1 MEKLMVQ
8 HIAYYNDPEDIKELM
23 GKDAKSIVKHYKKG
37 MGAYLSSNDP
47 DYAPIKGCRPVMVG
61 KQKWYV
67 KKSIDRKNLD
77 GCDNYIDLYKV
88 V

>member
-1 MEKLMVQ
+1 MVR
-8 HIAYYNDPEDIKELM
+8 HIAYYNDPQDIKELM
-23 GKDAKSIVKHYKKG
+23 DKDAKQIVKHFKKG
-37 MGAYLSSNDP
+37 LGASLSSNDP
-47 DYAPIKGCRPVMVG
+47 DYAPIQGCRPVMVG

>member
-1 MEKLMVQ
+1 MVQ

-23 GKDAKSIVKHYKKG
+23 DKDAKQIVKHFKKG

-47 DYAPIKGCRPVMVG
+47 DYAPKGCRPVMVG

-77 GCDNYIDLYKV
+77 GCDNYIDLYKAV
-88 V
+88 

>member
-1 MEKLMVQ
+1 MVK
-8 HIAYYNDPEDIKELM
+8 HIAYYNDPTDIKELM
-23 GKDAKSIVKHYKKG
+23 DKDAKQIVKHFKKG
-37 MGAYLSSNDP
+37 LGASLSSNDP

-77 GCDNYIDLYKV
+77 GCDNYIDLYKAV
-88 V
+88 

>member
-1 MEKLMVQ
+1 MVR

-23 GKDAKSIVKHYKKG
+23 DKDAKSIVKYFKKG
-37 MGAYLSSNDP
+37 MGASLSSSDP
-47 DYAPIKGCRPVMVG
+47 DYAPIQGCRPVMVG

>member
-1 MEKLMVQ
+1 MVR

-23 GKDAKSIVKHYKKG
+23 DKDAKSIVKYFKKG
-37 MGAYLSSNDP
+37 MGASLSSSDP
-47 DYAPIKGCRPVMVG
+47 DYAPIQGCHPVMVG

>member
-1 MEKLMVQ
+1 MVR

-23 GKDAKSIVKHYKKG
+23 DKDAKSIVKYLKKG
-37 MGAYLSSNDP
+37 MGASLSSSDP

>member
-1 MEKLMVQ
+1 MVQ

-23 GKDAKSIVKHYKKG
+23 DKDAKQIVKHFKKG
-37 MGAYLSSNDP
+37 LGASLSSNDP

-61 KQKWYV
+61 KQTWYV
-67 KKSIDRKNLD
+67 KKSINKKDLD

>member
-1 MEKLMVQ
+1 MVQ
-8 HIAYYNDPEDIKELM
+8 HIAYYNDPTDIKELM
-23 GKDAKSIVKHYKKG
+23 DKDAKQIVKHFKKG
-37 MGAYLSSNDP
+37 LGASLSSNDP
-47 DYAPIKGCRPVMVG
+47 DYAPIKGCRHVMVG

-67 KKSIDRKNLD
+67 KKSIDRKKLD

>member
-1 MEKLMVQ
+1 MVQ

-23 GKDAKSIVKHYKKG
+23 DKDAKSIVKHFKKG
-37 MGAYLSSNDP
+37 LGASLSSNDP
-47 DYAPIKGCRPVMVG
+47 DYAPIQGCRPVMVG

-77 GCDNYIDLYKV
+77 GCDNYIDLFKV

>member
-1 MEKLMVQ
+1 MVQ

-23 GKDAKSIVKHYKKG
+23 DKDAKQIVKHFKKG
-37 MGAYLSSNDP
+37 LGASLSSNDP
-47 DYAPIKGCRPVMVG
+47 DYAPIQGCRPVMVG

>member
-1 MEKLMVQ
+1 MVR

-23 GKDAKSIVKHYKKG
+23 DKDAKQIVKHFKKG
-37 MGAYLSSNDP
+37 LGASLSSADP

-77 GCDNYIDLYKV
+77 GCDNYIDLYKAV
-88 V
+88 